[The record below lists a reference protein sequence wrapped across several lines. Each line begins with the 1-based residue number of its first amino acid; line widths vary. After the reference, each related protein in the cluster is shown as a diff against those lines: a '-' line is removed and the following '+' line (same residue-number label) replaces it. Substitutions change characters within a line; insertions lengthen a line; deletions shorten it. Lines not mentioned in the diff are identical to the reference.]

1 MCRNTFYLSRVFE
14 VSQEEK
20 LTNGCLTLS
29 ITANQIAE
37 NYLSYEYLEVLFG
50 INFDLV
56 LIQYAVYRLIS
67 HFTKQFGKVFPRI
80 HPHRIL
86 FNL

>member
-56 LIQYAVYRLIS
+56 LIQYAVYR
-67 HFTKQFGKVFPRI
+67 
-80 HPHRIL
+80 
-86 FNL
+86 FNLPFHQAVWESFPQDSST